1 MLEKITAFSV
11 FSVPDDKFC
20 NKCDHEIW
28 IKIEQLKSLF
38 LIVTKL
44 FCILNGIL

>member
-11 FSVPDDKFC
+11 LCVLNDKFC
-20 NKCDHEIW
+20 NKCDHEIC
-28 IKIEQLKSLF
+28 IEIEQLKSF